1 MKKYII
7 SILLLLSSIYLFADE
22 SLFHK
27 ANKEYEKGN
36 YETAIDIYK
45 ELIKMDNISSELYYN
60 LGNSYYKM
68 ENWAE
73 SIWCYEISLKIQ
85 YDNKTIENL
94 NIAKSKIK
102 NRINPLPKTFY
113 KKWWDKVI
121 NLLHIKK
128 WQIIT
133 ILSIWLTVSLN
144 IITNLKRIKS
154 KKYLFIVLYSICII
168 LIIIS
173 QQSYNNFIKKEAI
186 IFSSSLPVNSEP
198 TKNINNKKLFNLS
211 LGTKVEVIKTKKDW
225 IYIKLNDGRKGW
237 IKENDV
243 KRLN

>member
-7 SILLLLSSIYLFADE
+7 SILLLLSSIYLFGDE

-27 ANKEYEKGN
+27 ANKEYEIGN
-36 YETAIDIYK
+36 YETAIDTYK
-45 ELIKMDNISSELYYN
+45 ELIKMDNTSSELYYN

-73 SIWCYEISLKIQ
+73 SIWCYEKSLKIK

-102 NRINPLPKTFY
+102 NRIKPLPKTFY
-113 KKWWDKVI
+113 KKWCDKVI

-133 ILSIWLTVSLN
+133 ILSVWLTVSLN

-154 KKYLFIVLYSICII
+154 KKYLFIVLYFICII

>member
-22 SLFHK
+22 SLFNK

-36 YETAIDIYK
+36 YETAIDLYK
-45 ELIKMDNISSELYYN
+45 ELIKMSNISSELYYN

-73 SIWCYEISLKIQ
+73 SIWCYEISLKIKH
-85 YDNKTIENL
+85 DNKTIENL

-102 NRINPLPKTFY
+102 NRIDPLPDTFY
-113 KKWWDKVI
+113 KKYWRKII
-121 NLLHIKK
+121 NLFQVKT
-128 WQIIT
+128 WQIMT
-133 ILSIWLTVSLN
+133 ILFVWLIVSLN
-144 IITNLKRIKS
+144 IVTNLKIIKI
-154 KKYLFIVLYSICII
+154 KKYLFILLYSFCII
-168 LIIIS
+168 LVIIS

-211 LGTKVEVIKTKKDW
+211 LGTKVEIIKTKKDW

>member
-1 MKKYII
+1 M
-7 SILLLLSSIYLFADE
+7 
-22 SLFHK
+22 
-27 ANKEYEKGN
+27 
-36 YETAIDIYK
+36 
-45 ELIKMDNISSELYYN
+45 
-60 LGNSYYKM
+60 
-68 ENWAE
+68 
-73 SIWCYEISLKIQ
+73 
-85 YDNKTIENL
+85 

-102 NRINPLPKTFY
+102 NRIKPLTKTFY
-113 KKWWDKVI
+113 KKWCDKVI

-133 ILSIWLTVSLN
+133 ILSVWLTVSLN
-144 IITNLKRIKS
+144 IITNLKRIKNI
-154 KKYLFIVLYSICII
+154 KYLFIVLYSICII

-173 QQSYNNFIKKEAI
+173 QQSYKNFIKKEAI